1 MVSTLYHINNDR
13 TVQWWQH
20 HFGFSFFDFLYTIRV
35 WLLVYFPMLMVDFKL
50 ISDALSLVLWLRNN
64 RDQRIRTT
72 GIEKETETK
81 IQKRSR
87 HWALFAVY
95 FLFHF
100 KTKCGDFAMPLFSAI
115 HSLAFR
121 WMRMFNRY
129 WTFVIGM
136 SNAQSWAHN
145 LSLIS
150 FIENLMVK

>member
-1 MVSTLYHINNDR
+1 MMAT
-13 TVQWWQH
+13 
-20 HFGFSFFDFLYTIRV
+20 SFWFQFFFEFLYTIRI

-72 GIEKETETK
+72 DIEKETETLATLSS
-81 IQKRSR
+81 ICR
-87 HWALFAVY
+87 
-95 FLFHF
+95 
-100 KTKCGDFAMPLFSAI
+100 LFSFSFQNKMWWFCNAAFLAI

-129 WTFVIGM
+129 WTFETIVIGM
-136 SNAQSWAHN
+136 ANAQSWTNN